1 MKKIFLILSV
11 GFLMTSCATL
21 FTGTSEMITI
31 DSNVDGATVKFDGMK
46 MGTTPFNYKVKKSFK
61 GMVTVE
67 AEGYEDERF
76 QLQKSFN
83 AISLINL
90 LALPGVI
97 LTFGIDLAT
106 GAINK
111 FDMKGYNI
119 ELKKEKD

>member
-90 LALPGVI
+90 LALPGLVV
-97 LTFGIDLAT
+97 TFGIDLAT

>member
-67 AEGYEDERF
+67 ADGYEDERF

-90 LALPGVI
+90 LALPGLVV
-97 LTFGIDLAT
+97 TFGIDLAT

>member
-1 MKKIFLILSV
+1 
-11 GFLMTSCATL
+11 MTSCATL

-46 MGTTPFNYKVKKSFK
+46 MGTTPFNYKVKISFK

-90 LALPGVI
+90 LALPGLVV
-97 LTFGIDLAT
+97 TFGIDLAT

-119 ELKKEKD
+119 ELKKEKE